1 MVKKKMFKT
10 SSREGVKEP
19 LVSIIIIERNVKEY
33 IRNCLDSMLNQTYK
47 NIEIIVCDGN
57 STDGTKEI
65 IQKEYV
71 VKGVKLLVDEG
82 KGPGIATNLA
92 LRHSKGEIIAFT
104 FGDEEASPQWIEK
117 MLKHFTDPSVFG
129 VFGPVFF
136 KKKEKSGLLR
146 KFGEYKLRRKWLKG
160 CSSLKHVGNTNCA
173 YRREL
178 FEKIGYFREDM
189 VDAYDS
195 EFSYRAVK
203 AGYKLIFE
211 PEAIVYHQAGHEE
224 SIITYLTAIA
234 NVNFGYGQAT
244 YIHGIR
250 FAPSIFLL
258 SLISLGYIVTL
269 IFLSL
274 LQPNIALFTFIASLL
289 ALTLHTIL
297 ECINARDYIPLLNLF
312 YIPFR
317 LIVGSISFF
326 MGYLYELLEVRNFK
340 LLAAIVRKA
349 FDLMR
354 LKWD

>member
-1 MVKKKMFKT
+1 MT
-10 SSREGVKEP
+10 SGYHFQKP

-33 IRNCLDSMLNQTYK
+33 IRNCLNSILNQTYK

-57 STDGTKEI
+57 SVDGTKEI
-65 IQKEYV
+65 IYEEYT
-71 VKGVKLLVDEG
+71 VKGVKLLIDEG
-82 KGPGIATNLA
+82 RGPGIATNFA
-92 LRHSKGEIIAFT
+92 LSHAKGEIIAFT
-104 FGDEEASPQWIEK
+104 FGDEEVSPQWIEK
-117 MLKHFTDPSVFG
+117 MVRHFADQTIYG
-129 VFGPVFF
+129 VFGPAFF
-136 KKKEKSGLLR
+136 KEKEKSGLLR

-160 CSSLKHVGNTNCA
+160 CSNPKHIANTNCA
-173 YRREL
+173 YRKEL

-195 EFSYRAVK
+195 ELSYRAVK

-224 SIITYLTAIA
+224 SVITYLTAIA

-244 YIHGIR
+244 YIHGIQ

-258 SLISLGYIVTL
+258 SSISLGYVIALVL
-269 IFLSL
+269 LSFLK
-274 LQPNIALFTFIASLL
+274 PNIALFTLIASLL
-289 ALTLHTIL
+289 ALTLHSIL
-297 ECINARDYIPLLNLF
+297 KCINARDYIPILNLF

-317 LIVGSISFF
+317 LVIGSISFF
-326 MGYLYELLEVRNFK
+326 IGYLYEFLETKNFK
-340 LLAAIVRKA
+340 TLAAIVRKV